1 MCFSQNDQRYGSHYT
16 DFSPTL
22 RYAVEGLCG
31 RMSEGTTS
39 EENLEYCVMF
49 RPDEVRLL
57 NSNAAEIKVLYII
70 P

>member
-1 MCFSQNDQRYGSHYT
+1 MAHTILTFQLLLGMRSR
-16 DFSPTL
+16 
-22 RYAVEGLCG
+22 GLCG
-31 RMSEGTTS
+31 RISKGATS
-39 EENLEYCVMF
+39 EENLECFVMF